1 MCVSPVFARVEV
13 RMFRV
18 LTSATEHERSGGAY
32 ARARHLHCC
41 SRAGSCPHWLVPR
54 NFARDAVGVHGR
66 CDPVRCQDDDRRMT
80 VK

>member
-1 MCVSPVFARVEV
+1 LCVSPVFARVEV

-41 SRAGSCPHWLVPR
+41 SRAGSCPTGSSRGTLPVTQSVSM
-54 NFARDAVGVHGR
+54 AAATR
-66 CDPVRCQDDDRRMT
+66 CDARMMT
-80 VK
+80 GG